1 MMIRKSDL
9 TPLSVTPSVRDAEHE
24 QLLREEDELREQ
36 AAAHARGV
44 SQATIDRAKAIRL
57 VGERNRAT
65 ISDVDSAWLDRYLI
79 ELEGPRTEPVIAVLD
94 NESAL
99 RAWKSARAKLGRED

>member
-1 MMIRKSDL
+1 MIRKSDL
-9 TPLSVTPSVRDAEHE
+9 TPLSVKPSVRDAEHE

-36 AAAHARGV
+36 AAVRARGV
-44 SQATIDRAKAIRL
+44 PQATIDAAKAVRL

-65 ISDVDSAWLDRYLI
+65 ISDVDSAWLDRYLL
-79 ELEGPRTEPVIAVLD
+79 ELEGPPPGPQVAVLD

-99 RAWKSARAKLGRED
+99 RAWKSARAKLGREE

>member
-1 MMIRKSDL
+1 MIRKSDL
-9 TPLSVTPSVRDAEHE
+9 TPLSVKPSVRDAEHD

-36 AAAHARGV
+36 AAARARGV
-44 SQATIDRAKAIRL
+44 SQATIDRGRAIRL

-65 ISDVDSAWLDRYLI
+65 ISDVDSAWLDNYLL
-79 ELEGPRTEPVIAVLD
+79 ELEGPRPGPVIAVLD

-99 RAWKSARAKLGRED
+99 RAWKSARIKLGREE